1 MRNSAIH
8 PKMNRRDLL
17 HLLALYDAEILF
29 TDQHI
34 GRLLE
39 ALDSNGLKERTLVV
53 VTSDHGDEFFEH
65 GGKGHRRT
73 LFDEQLK
80 VPLLIRMPERVP
92 AGLRVSSQVRHID
105 LMPTILSL
113 LGLPLETPVS
123 GTSVTGMLERSNGML
138 EGSKENP
145 GPTAVSR
152 LVNEHKDWIAVR
164 TNDRKYLVVYG
175 DERRNELLYDLA
187 SDPRELKPIAS
198 RVVAFSRG
206 EGPIELDGFMSTLT
220 RLQSKESTLREA
232 HGGATPEKV
241 DLPDDVVK
249 RLRSLGYIQ

>member
-1 MRNSAIH
+1 MRNPAIH

-34 GRLLE
+34 GRFLE
-39 ALDSNGLKERTLVV
+39 ALESNGLKDRTLVV

-73 LFDEQLK
+73 LFDELLK

-113 LGLPLETPVS
+113 LGLPLKTPVS
-123 GTSVTGMLERSNGML
+123 GTSVTGMLERSKGML
-138 EGSKENP
+138 EGSKQKP
-145 GPTAVSR
+145 GLIAVSR
-152 LVNEHKDWIAVR
+152 LVNQGKVWVTVR
-164 TNDRKYLVVYG
+164 TNDRKYMVGYG
-175 DERRNELLYDLA
+175 DERRSELLYDLA

-198 RVVAFSRG
+198 RIVAFSRG
-206 EGPIELDGFMSTLT
+206 ESPIELDGFMDALT
-220 RLQSKESTLREA
+220 RLQSKEATLREA
-232 HGGATPEKV
+232 HGGATAE
-241 DLPDDVVK
+241 DIELPDDVVK